1 MVRTSSVSTVDR
13 LVQVVE
19 CFSGENPTWSLAEL
33 SASLDLPKSTLH
45 RFLIS
50 LETHGILRRDPADR
64 LWRLGYR
71 LVTWGKLAEKST
83 GLNDVARPIM
93 RQIAAETGETVAL
106 TVYEGHE
113 VVCIEKIDTR
123 HSVRLAFEVGGRRP
137 PHAGASS
144 KVLMAYLSQEEI
156 RAIIRDQGL
165 PKLCAN
171 TISDPEELAADLA
184 RIRELGYA
192 LSVEE
197 TDPGAWGIATPIWDR
212 SGQVIGAIG
221 VAGPV
226 MRFSDDLAQQ
236 YVAVCR
242 RASQEIAELMGG
254 GDRAAAQRG

>member
-1 MVRTSSVSTVDR
+1 M
-13 LVQVVE
+13 
-19 CFSGENPTWSLAEL
+19 
-33 SASLDLPKSTLH
+33 H
-45 RFLIS
+45 
-50 LETHGILRRDPADR
+50 
-64 LWRLGYR
+64 
-71 LVTWGKLAEKST
+71 
-83 GLNDVARPIM
+83 
-93 RQIAAETGETVAL
+93 QIASETGETVAL
-106 TVYEGHE
+106 TVYEGQE

-123 HSVRLAFEVGGRRP
+123 HSVRLAFEVGGRRL

-144 KVLMAYLSQEEI
+144 KVLMAYLPEKEI
-156 RAIIRDQGL
+156 QGIIRDQGL
-165 PKLCAN
+165 PKLCTN

-212 SGQVIGAIG
+212 SGKVIGAIG

-242 RASQEIAELMGG
+242 RASQRIADLIGG
-254 GDRAAAQRG
+254 SERTLGQRG